1 MIRFEGILGTRF
13 IISVGEGDVIDVA
26 RMYPANWVVFAGDG
40 CHPGTRFIIN
50 QDVLGEY
57 FRLGLLVEGPKR
69 GSETSLE
76 VFHVRQAVGLDAGQR
91 PVKVDSRNR
100 GCNWGRGAGLPTLA
114 AWHFLRGYCAC
125 RGWHSD
131 FLHAWGG
138 EFIVPSG
145 TIFVPDYFERGSHGY
160 VIDTSVAEHVC
171 VMAGVRM
178 YEQNEA

>member
-1 MIRFEGILGTRF
+1 MIRFEGMTRTNF

-26 RMYPANWVVFAGDG
+26 RMYPATWEIFAGDG
-40 CHPGTRFIIN
+40 CHPGKRFIIN
-50 QDVLGEY
+50 QGVLDEHA
-57 FRLGLLVEGPKR
+57 RLGLLVEGPKR

-76 VFHVRQAVGLDAGQR
+76 VFHVRQAVGLEDGQR